1 MLTSQKKP
9 LIIYLVENLTPNI
22 EKLSFAN
29 LDHLIGDDEIKI
41 LVSRCKKLNSLDLRN
56 TEIGDDSLTAIIE
69 NLQDT
74 LENLN
79 VAGTSISSESLE
91 QLHECQLLMVLK
103 CDGNPMLHGVKVNHK
118 FNPFTV
124 ASSAYRVFEKYSK
137 SNGRHKN

>member
-1 MLTSQKKP
+1 M
-9 LIIYLVENLTPNI
+9 
-22 EKLSFAN
+22 
-29 LDHLIGDDEIKI
+29 
-41 LVSRCKKLNSLDLRN
+41 
-56 TEIGDDSLTAIIE
+56 AIIE

-91 QLHECQLLMVLK
+91 QLDECQLLRVLK
-103 CDGNPMLHGVKVNHK
+103 CDGNPRLHGVEVNPK
-118 FNPFTV
+118 SFFTV